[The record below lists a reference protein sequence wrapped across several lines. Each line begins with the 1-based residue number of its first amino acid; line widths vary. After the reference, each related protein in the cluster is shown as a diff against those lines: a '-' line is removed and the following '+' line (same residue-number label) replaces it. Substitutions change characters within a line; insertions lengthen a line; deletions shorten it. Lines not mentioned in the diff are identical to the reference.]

1 MLLKPLGANR
11 TAIEFN
17 DGSAVLFSYATPV
30 AAFLPGTGYVRTDK
44 AWSRTTSKHITLW
57 LDGAN
62 AAIRPQT
69 FFDDMASARRLAA

>member
-1 MLLKPLGANR
+1 MILKPLGANR

-30 AAFLPGTGYVRTDK
+30 AAFLPGSGYVRTDK
-44 AWSRTTSKHITLW
+44 FWSRTTSKHISQW

-62 AAIRPQT
+62 AATRPQQ
-69 FFDDMASARRLAA
+69 FFDGLASSRRVAA